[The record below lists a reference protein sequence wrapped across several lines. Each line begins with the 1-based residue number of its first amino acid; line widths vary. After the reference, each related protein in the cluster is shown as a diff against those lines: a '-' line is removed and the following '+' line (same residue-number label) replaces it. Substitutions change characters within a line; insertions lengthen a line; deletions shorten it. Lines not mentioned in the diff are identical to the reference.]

1 MPPVQCCCYK
11 KIIYHKRD
19 VFWHRRNIETGGGG
33 RGEYLSVKNAYC
45 LYNVLETKLSH
56 SIMVKIQYLPE
67 TMGQIV
73 KRLNT
78 ANVQFPPCPL
88 FNVAA
93 IKKRHG
99 EARETLQNLCIN
111 SFEHALLGC

>member
-1 MPPVQCCCYK
+1 MLKDFVVKMLEEPNIDSPNSNAKFSTQTADPVAEPCEKLCEIVADTK
-11 KIIYHKRD
+11 AA
-19 VFWHRRNIETGGGG
+19 IEP
-33 RGEYLSVKNAYC
+33 ELQS
-45 LYNVLETKLSH
+45 
-56 SIMVKIQYLPE
+56 LPE

-93 IKKRHG
+93 IKK
-99 EARETLQNLCIN
+99 
-111 SFEHALLGC
+111 